1 MTLEYAMLFQTDE
14 DGNINVSF
22 PDLPGCNT
30 WGRDED
36 EAVEYAIEALQAH
49 ANEMMRQDKRMP
61 DPSKCELKTLKVRM
75 IELNATNKKAE

>member
-1 MTLEYAMLFQTDE
+1 MTLEYAMLFMTDE

-36 EAVEYAIEALQAH
+36 EAKINAAAAYHAY
-49 ANEMMRQDKRMP
+49 ANEMMRQGNRMP
-61 DPSKCELKTLKVRM
+61 DPKKYKLEKLKVRM
-75 IELNATNKKAE
+75 IEE

>member
-1 MTLEYAMLFQTDE
+1 MTLEYAMLFMTDE

-36 EAVEYAIEALQAH
+36 EAKINAAAAYHAYAEAMYDQGTP
-49 ANEMMRQDKRMP
+49 MP
-61 DPSKCELKTLKVRM
+61 QPKKYELLKLRP
-75 IELNATNKKAE
+75 KKKK

>member
-30 WGRDED
+30 WGRNED
-36 EAVEYAIEALQAH
+36 EAMEYAIEALQAH
-49 ANEMMRQDKRMP
+49 ANEMMQQGKRMP
-61 DPSKCELKTLKVRM
+61 DP
-75 IELNATNKKAE
+75 KKI